1 MFTHP
6 TALSTSLSSGQQ
18 GTKRTGLPEDM
29 RSGEQRLV
37 LMELLGKHEKG
48 ERSQGTFLPS
58 SLLKR
63 K

>member
-6 TALSTSLSSGQQ
+6 TAQSTSLSSGQR
-18 GTKRTGLPEDM
+18 GTKRKGLQEDTWP
-29 RSGEQRLV
+29 GEQRLV
-37 LMELLGKHEKG
+37 IMELLGKHEKG
-48 ERSQGTFLPS
+48 ESSQGTFLPS